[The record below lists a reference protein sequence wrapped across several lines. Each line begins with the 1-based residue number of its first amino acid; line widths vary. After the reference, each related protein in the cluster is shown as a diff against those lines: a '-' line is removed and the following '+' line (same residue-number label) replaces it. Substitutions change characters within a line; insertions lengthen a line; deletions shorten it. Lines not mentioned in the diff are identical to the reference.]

1 MKTLIIYYSEGGNTK
16 IMARTLS
23 MHLKADIIEI
33 QDLKKREGFGSKFF
47 ASVKAFRESKTE
59 INPSSLDLTNYDLIY
74 IGTPTW
80 ANNPTPAIITLID
93 RCNWKGKDVIL
104 FTTMSSN
111 GGQATLERLEEKIT
125 LRGARVVQ
133 SFSLKT
139 KEKTP
144 EDIINDTETIIQMLD
159 LKMYGS

>member
-1 MKTLIIYYSEGGNTK
+1 MKTLIIYYSEGGNTR
-16 IMARTLS
+16 IMSRTLS

-33 QDLKKREGFGSKFF
+33 HDLKKREGFGSSFF
-47 ASVKAFRESKTE
+47 ASIKAFRESKTE
-59 INPSSLDLTNYDLIY
+59 INPSSLDLSNYDLIY

-104 FTTMSSN
+104 FTTMSSS
-111 GGQATLERLEEKIT
+111 GGQATLDRLEEKIT

>member
-1 MKTLIIYYSEGGNTK
+1 MKTLIVYYSEGGTTK
-16 IMARTLS
+16 IIARTLS
-23 MHLKADIIEI
+23 MHLRADIIGI
-33 QDLKKREGFGSKFF
+33 DDLKKRTGFGSKLL
-47 ASVKAFRESKTE
+47 SSIEAFRESKTE
-59 INPSSLDLTNYDLIY
+59 INPSSLDLSDYDLIY

-93 RCNWKGKDVIL
+93 RCDWKGKDVIL
-104 FTTMSSN
+104 FTTMGNS
-111 GGQATLERLEEKIT
+111 GGQSTLKRLEEKVT

-139 KEKTP
+139 KDKSP
-144 EDIINDTETIIQMLD
+144 EDIINDTETIIKMLD

>member
-1 MKTLIIYYSEGGNTK
+1 MKTLIVYYSEGGTTK
-16 IMARTLS
+16 IIARTLS
-23 MHLKADIIEI
+23 MHLRADIIGI
-33 QDLKKREGFGSKFF
+33 DDLKKRKGFGSKLF
-47 ASVKAFRESKTE
+47 SSIEAFRESKTE
-59 INPSSLDLTNYDLIY
+59 INPSSLDLSDYDLIY

-93 RCNWKGKDVIL
+93 RCDWKGKDVIL
-104 FTTMSSN
+104 FTTMGN
-111 GGQATLERLEEKIT
+111 TGGQSTLDRLEEKVT

-139 KEKTP
+139 KDKSP
-144 EDIINDTETIIQMLD
+144 EDIINDTETIIKMLD